1 MKVVGITSCPSGVAH
16 TYMAAEALKL
26 SGEKL
31 GMEVLIETQGGAG
44 VENQLKQKDIDEAVC
59 VVLVNDVALEGLDR
73 FKGKKVLKMGVSDL
87 IKKSDAVMKKDSRF
101 FPVKFPV
108 GFPAHSGKMEFRGAY
123 KNTI

>member
-31 GMEVLIETQGGAG
+31 GIEVLIETQGGAG
-44 VENQLKQKDIDEAVC
+44 VENQLKQKDIDEAAC

-87 IKKSDAVMKKDSRF
+87 IKKSDAVMKKIQDSF
-101 FPVKFPV
+101 Q
-108 GFPAHSGKMEFRGAY
+108 
-123 KNTI
+123 